1 MSHETRAALVAFAAG
16 LPSLA
21 VAGALLWTSGQ
32 SRPLTFVVVGLLLAA
47 LVAGVV
53 HVRRRVRI
61 PLQTTASLLQ
71 GLREGNYSVRAR
83 TANADDTLE
92 QVWAELN
99 QLAAVLQHRR
109 LTEVETSAL
118 LASVMAE
125 LDVAVLAFD
134 GQEHLRLINPAA
146 ARLFGEPAAA
156 LLGRSAAALHC
167 DALLALTAPRI
178 LSLSFPRTTGR
189 WEVRRRTF
197 RQEGL
202 SHQLLVL
209 SDVSVALREEE
220 RQAWRRLIR
229 VISHELNNSLT
240 PIKSIAGS
248 LGQMLA
254 RQGSVPSDD
263 LARGLGVIGKRA
275 DSLNRFL
282 HGYAVLAKLPPPR
295 MARVDLGALVA
306 RVVQLEA
313 HAPVGL
319 IPSPLVTLDAD
330 SDQLEQL
337 LINLVRN
344 GLDAMQAQRGERADV
359 GGDGRVA
366 IGWTLDAQAERVEIR
381 VEDEGA
387 GIPEGADVFVPF
399 FTTKPGGSGIGLA
412 LCRQIADAHHGTVTL
427 ANRPSGGCVAT
438 VRLPL
443 GEA

>member
-32 SRPLTFVVVGLLLAA
+32 PRPLTLVVVALLLAA

-99 QLAAVLQHRR
+99 QLAGVLQHRR

-125 LDVAVLAFD
+125 LDAAVLAFD
-134 GQEHLRLINPAA
+134 GQRQLRLINPSA
-146 ARLFGEPAAA
+146 ARLFGEPATA

-178 LSLSFPRTTGR
+178 LSLSFPRATGR

-254 RQGSVPSDD
+254 RQGGVPADD
-263 LARGLGVIGKRA
+263 LSRGLGVIGKRA

-295 MARVDLGALVA
+295 PSRVELAALVA
-306 RVVQLEA
+306 RVVQLEGP
-313 HAPVGL
+313 APVS
-319 IPSPLVTLDAD
+319 IAASSPVVLEAD
-330 SDQLEQL
+330 PDQLEQL

-344 GLDAMQAQRGERADV
+344 GLDALRAEGRADKV
-359 GGDGRVA
+359 SAGGVT
-366 IGWTLDAQAERVEIR
+366 IGWSIDTAAERVEIR
-381 VEDEGA
+381 VEDEGV
-387 GIPEGADVFVPF
+387 GIPEDADVFVPF

-412 LCRQIADAHHGTVTL
+412 LCRQIADAHHGTVML
-427 ANRPSGGCVAT
+427 ANRAAGGCVAT

-443 GEA
+443 RNA